1 MAGKQKGGRVMAA
14 LSKLDT
20 LPRVIKDEFIKK
32 CLMRENT
39 QAITDWLNNHH
50 GIKTSKTSVARV
62 AKAWRDEFGIL
73 IDLGMPIDEI
83 IKHRRQIEALGVD
96 QVAQQILDKL
106 AEKNGSILAYLD
118 KTEVGQ

>member
-1 MAGKQKGGRVMAA
+1 MAEQQGGRVMAA

-20 LPRVIKDEFIKK
+20 LPRAIKDEFIKK

-50 GIKTSKTSVARV
+50 GVNTSKTAVARF
-62 AKAWRDEFGIL
+62 AKARRDQFGVL
-73 IDLGMPIDEI
+73 IDLGMPIEEI
-83 IKHRRQIEALGVD
+83 IRHRLQIEAQGID
-96 QVAQQILDKL
+96 QVAQRILDKL

-118 KTEVGQ
+118 KTEASQ